1 MPKFEYLY
9 AIALLGM
16 ASVASA
22 ADSVSNA
29 LRDASSLATCM
40 KALDTECTMK
50 WLYTKQLEQQGFDL
64 KTLRAELN
72 VSFEN
77 IRFAQGKTERLEL
90 GVPGAPFSGDGRQY
104 IFIPYQERM
113 NIQGQIAS
121 QTAYFIGVSE
131 DAGMSWKFVDGI
143 GFSEKNIREIIP
155 SYGGG
160 PLPPRATDPPT
171 ALP

>member
-1 MPKFEYLY
+1 MNKSRSLY

-16 ASVASA
+16 AAVAAAADPVANAVRAASA
-22 ADSVSNA
+22 
-29 LRDASSLATCM
+29 LAGCM
-40 KALDTECTMK
+40 KALDTECTMQ
-50 WLYTKQLEQQGFDL
+50 WLYTKQLEKQGFDL

-72 VSFEN
+72 VSYEN

-90 GVPGAPFSGDGRQY
+90 GAPGAPFSGDGRQY

-121 QTAYFIGVSE
+121 QTAYFIGISE
-131 DAGMSWKFVDGI
+131 DVGTTWKFVDGI

-155 SYGGG
+155 SYDGRG
-160 PLPPRATDPPT
+160 LPPRETDPAS